1 MSKQTAICRSVFMFT
16 LLVFLSLTSFSQT
29 SFKVSGKVF
38 DENGKPVEG
47 ATVQVKGTT
56 IATSTIADGS
66 YSLMAPSGTA
76 TLVITSVGFTQ
87 MEVAINNKEEV
98 IVHTSSIASSLQD
111 VVVVGYTT
119 VKRKDVTGA
128 VGGINQKDIKSR
140 PVDNALQAMQ
150 GKVAGVD
157 VGSNERPGTLP
168 SIAIRGVRSL
178 GTTTG
183 TVVTGAS
190 NDPLFVVD
198 GIPLIT
204 GSVDNINP
212 QDIESIDVLKDASAT
227 AIYGSRGA
235 NGVVIITTKQAKAG
249 KVTLS
254 FNSSFTLNELVD
266 NTEMF
271 NASDFITFRR
281 WAYYYAGLNTTTGI
295 STYPR
300 GDQPDINRDKVY
312 FSQTADKYAWANIAQ
327 GWASGTWDGSK
338 VATTDW
344 RGMVTQQSMTTDN
357 ILSVS
362 GGTDKIKAY
371 GSFGYLN
378 NKGTIQGQSFER
390 YTARSNIDIAAT
402 KWLSFG
408 ANLNFSYGKQQYGQ
422 SATGVSTVGNP
433 QGGLYESARANFPFA
448 VPFDSAG
455 NRISFPGGD
464 NAIKTVVDEWKYNID
479 ERVTLRAFGSLYAQ
493 VDFGSIAPVLKG
505 LKYRLNFGPDLSYY
519 RDGVYIDKN
528 SVANG
533 GSSSYASLTK
543 TSTYSYTLDNLLY
556 YDRTVG
562 QHTFGVTLLASA
574 TGYTQETSNST
585 GLGVPLSSQLWNA
598 LTSGTV
604 TGSLST
610 SSNLIEQQLVS
621 YMARLNYSFKDRY
634 LLTVSAR
641 QDGSSVLAEG
651 HKYEWFPSAAVAWRI
666 SKEGF
671 MNNVGW
677 INDLKLRVGVGVT
690 GNSSIGAYATQ
701 GAITSLFYPFYTTS
715 AAGSIPNS
723 VLANQ
728 GLGWEKTTQYNIGVD
743 FSMFKNRVS
752 GSVDV
757 YTSNTTDLLM
767 RRSLPTV
774 TGYTATFDNVGET
787 ANTGF
792 DITLTTVNVKQKNLT
807 WTTTTTAAWQKEHIV
822 TLSNGKQDDISN
834 TWFIDQ
840 PIGVI
845 YGYKALGLWQPNDK
859 AEMQA
864 FNANGNAFSAGN
876 VRIEDV
882 NGDHKI
888 DGNNDR
894 QIIGW
899 TRPRWIVGMTNT
911 VNYKQ
916 FEFSIFLYGRLN
928 YMYNYGGETEPARY
942 VTRKVDYYTENNP
955 NAEFQKPIFNAGGA
969 PLDPYYASLGYLHAS
984 FIKIRN
990 ISLGYI
996 FKSIPK
1002 AGITNLRIYAQV
1014 QNPGMLYSQIK
1025 FRDMDVVS
1033 PTWNR
1038 GYTLGINASF

>member
-16 LLVFLSLTSFSQT
+16 LLVFVSLTSFSQT

>member
-1 MSKQTAICRSVFMFT
+1 MLKQTAICRSVFMLT
-16 LLVFLSLTSFSQT
+16 LLFFLSLTSFSQT
-29 SFKVSGKVF
+29 TFKVSGKVS

-56 IATSTIADGS
+56 IATSTSADGT
-66 YSLMAPSGTA
+66 YSLMAPSGAA

-87 MEVAINNKEEV
+87 MEVVINDKPEV
-98 IVHTSSIASSLQD
+98 NVRTMSIASSLQD
-111 VVVVGYTT
+111 VVVIGYTT

-157 VGSNERPGTLP
+157 IGSNERPGTLP

-254 FNSSFTLNELVD
+254 LNSSVTLDELVD

-344 RGMVTQQSMTTDN
+344 RGMVTQQSVTTDN

-378 NKGTIQGQSFER
+378 NKGTIKGQSFER
-390 YTARSNIDIAAT
+390 YTARSNIDISAT

-408 ANLNFSYGKQQYGQ
+408 ANLNFSYGTQQYGQ
-422 SATGVSTVGNP
+422 SGTGVSTVGNP

-464 NAIKTVVDEWKYNID
+464 NAIKTIVDEWKYNID

-543 TSTYSYTLDNLLY
+543 TSTYSYTLDNLIY

-610 SSNLIEQQLVS
+610 SSNLIEQQLAS

-677 INDLKLRVGVGVT
+677 INDLKLRLGVGVT

-715 AAGSIPNS
+715 AAGSIPNT

-728 GLGWEKTTQYNIGVD
+728 SLGWEKTTQYNLGVD

-757 YTSNTTDLLM
+757 YTSSTTDLLQ
-767 RRSLPTV
+767 RRGLPSV
-774 TGYTATFDNVGET
+774 TGYTATYDNVGET

-792 DITLTTVNVKQKNLT
+792 DITLTTVNVKQRDLT
-807 WTTTTTAAWQKEHIV
+807 WTTTTSAAWQKEHIV
-822 TLSNGKQDDISN
+822 SLSNGKYDDIPN
-834 TWFIDQ
+834 NWFIDQ
-840 PIGVI
+840 PVGVI

-859 AEMQA
+859 TEMQA

-876 VRIEDV
+876 VRVEDV

-942 VTRKVDYYTENNP
+942 VTREVNYYTENNP

-990 ISLGYI
+990 ISLGYN
-996 FKSIPK
+996 FKSIAK

-1038 GYTLGINASF
+1038 GFTLGINASF